1 MQRAFSLAALGL
13 ALVIASPS
21 GLVQAREYATKPPH
35 QHQHQKHAHG
45 PTVTQTKQSQAA
57 ITPQIALDMIKAGNQ
72 RFVAGRSL
80 HRNYLSQ
87 VRATAAGQYPFATV
101 LGCIDSRAA
110 PEIVFDQGIGDL
122 FAPRIAG
129 NFVNDDILG
138 SMEFAA
144 KVAGSRLIVVLGHT
158 HCGAIKGACDGAK
171 LGNLTQMLEKLQ
183 PAVDDVPDDGT
194 PRNSKNASF
203 VQKVADHNVK
213 LTVEEIKR
221 RSPVLREMAEKGE
234 IMIVG
239 AMYDI
244 DTGKVQFLD

>member
-1 MQRAFSLAALGL
+1 MKRAVTLLALGL
-13 ALVIASPS
+13 AI
-21 GLVQAREYATKPPH
+21 GLGNVPTEVQAREYVGRQAHHKYA
-35 QHQHQKHAHG
+35 HA
-45 PTVTQTKQSQAA
+45 VTQTKQSQAA
-57 ITPQIALDMIKAGNQ
+57 ITPQIALEMMMAGNA
-72 RFVAGRSL
+72 RFAAGKSL
-80 HRNYLSQ
+80 HRSYRTQ
-87 VRATAAGQYPFATV
+87 VRTTATGQYPFATV

-110 PEIVFDQGIGDL
+110 PELVFDQGIGDL

-158 HCGAIKGACDGAK
+158 QCGAIKGACDGAK

-183 PAVDDVPDDGT
+183 PAVDGVPDDGS
-194 PRNSKNASF
+194 PRNSKNAPF
-203 VQKVADHNVK
+203 VQKVADHNVE

-221 RSPVLREMAEKGE
+221 RSSVLREMAEKGE

-244 DTGKVQFLD
+244 GTGQVKFLD

>member
-1 MQRAFSLAALGL
+1 MKRAVTLLAFGL
-13 ALVIASPS
+13 AMGIGNVPAEA
-21 GLVQAREYATKPPH
+21 QAREYVGRLTH
-35 QHQHQKHAHG
+35 HKHAHA
-45 PTVTQTKQSQAA
+45 VTQTKQSQAA
-57 ITPQIALDMIKAGNQ
+57 ITPQIALDMMKAGNE
-72 RFVAGRSL
+72 RFVAAKSL
-80 HRNYLSQ
+80 RRDYRAQ
-87 VRATAAGQYPFATV
+87 VRATSAGQYPFATV

-110 PEIVFDQGIGDL
+110 PELVFDQGIGDL

-158 HCGAIKGACDGAK
+158 QCGAIKGACDGAK

-183 PAVDDVPDDGT
+183 PAVDGVPDDGS

-203 VQKVADHNVK
+203 VQKVADHNVQ

-221 RSPVLREMAEKGE
+221 RSAVLREMAEKGE

-244 DTGKVQFLD
+244 ATGKVQFLD